1 MPKADKFCGISGS
14 EAEGIFQRDPEHVHA
29 IADRRGHVECRA
41 RQGAVGPRATPPN
54 DLNFRAVEVKF

>member
-14 EAEGIFQRDPEHVHA
+14 EAEGIFQRDLEHVHA

-41 RQGAVGPRATPPN
+41 RLRCRRTSRNAHPVI
-54 DLNFRAVEVKF
+54 